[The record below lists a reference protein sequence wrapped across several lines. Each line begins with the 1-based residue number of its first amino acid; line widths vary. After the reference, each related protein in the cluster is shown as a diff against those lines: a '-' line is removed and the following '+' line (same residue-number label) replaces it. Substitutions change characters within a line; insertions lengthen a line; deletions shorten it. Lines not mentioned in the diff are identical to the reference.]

1 MRSLALVIALLASSV
16 ACADELCFVAS
27 PFPIEARDGPFGPV
41 IGGLPPGMPVV
52 VTTRGEDAE
61 GRVWAFAVS
70 LETVAG
76 WVVDDQLS
84 CSR

>member
-1 MRSLALVIALLASSV
+1 MRLLALAFALLASSAAV
-16 ACADELCFVAS
+16 ADELCFVAS
-27 PFPIEARDGPFGPV
+27 PFPIEARDGPFGPA

-61 GRVWAFAVS
+61 GRVWAFAFS
-70 LETVAG
+70 LESVSG
-76 WVVDDQLS
+76 WVVDDQLA